1 VLAAGPGHSDSLEV
15 ELARII
21 ESRRR
26 EVLGRWKELVR
37 TLSDARHLSEPS
49 LENHVPELLDWL
61 AHRLRTRGGADVME
75 GQELSRVHAF
85 ERLDADF
92 DLVTLLAELGA
103 LRDVLLGLWVEE
115 PGQVSPREVH
125 QLNQDLDEVVTI
137 CVTDFTRRL
146 LARHGA
152 STRATGSEGGLAGDA
167 RGG

>member
-1 VLAAGPGHSDSLEV
+1 V

-37 TLSDARHLSEPS
+37 TLNDARHLSEPS
-49 LENHVPELLDWL
+49 LEDHVPELLDWL
-61 AHRLRTRGGADVME
+61 VSRLRTRGGTDILE
-75 GQELSRVHAF
+75 GQALSRVHAF
-85 ERLDADF
+85 ERDDADF
-92 DLVTLLAELGA
+92 DLVTVLAELGA

-115 PGQVSPREVH
+115 PGQVRPREVH

-152 STRATGSEGGLAGDA
+152 PARAAGPEGGLAGDA

>member
-1 VLAAGPGHSDSLEV
+1 V

-26 EVLGRWKELVR
+26 EVLVRWKELVR
-37 TLSDARHLSEPS
+37 TLHDARHLSDS
-49 LENHVPELLDWL
+49 RLEDHVPELLDWL
-61 AHRLRTRGGADVME
+61 AERLSKRGSTDTLE
-75 GQELSRVHAF
+75 GQALSRVHAF

-115 PGQVSPREVH
+115 PGGVTPREVH

-152 STRATGSEGGLAGDA
+152 PEHAASH
-167 RGG
+167 